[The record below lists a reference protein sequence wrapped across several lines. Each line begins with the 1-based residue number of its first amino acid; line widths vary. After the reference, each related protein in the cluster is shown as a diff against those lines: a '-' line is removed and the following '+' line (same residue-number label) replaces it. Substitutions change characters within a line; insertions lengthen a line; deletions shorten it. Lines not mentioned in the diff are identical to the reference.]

1 MARDPLM
8 FRLGCAATLLALF
21 VVVLG
26 AWVRLSD
33 AGLGCP
39 DWPGCYGHLDVPRVE
54 AEVDAAN
61 RVWPERPVDIAKA
74 WKEMV
79 HRYVAGALGLLIAA
93 MAAVALRRRH
103 RGVPIGLP
111 LALVGLVI
119 FQALLGMW
127 TVTLLLK
134 PLIVLA
140 HLLGGLT
147 LLALLAWQAL
157 VHAPRMPA
165 LPHTRGLFRFAV
177 LALVVLGIQI
187 TLGGWTSTN
196 YAALAC
202 PDLPTCQ
209 GEWWPET
216 DFHSAF
222 VPWHGLGIDY
232 EGGILDGPA
241 RTAIHLTH
249 RLGAI
254 VAALVIGGLA
264 IACMHP
270 ARPAALRRAG
280 AVLAL
285 LLTLQV
291 GLGLANIAWLL
302 PLSVATAHNGGAALL
317 LLVLVA
323 LLHAF
328 TRGPRGQFGHAL
340 SGQGGSAQGAPQS
353 VTELPAWPSG
363 SSSDAR

>member
-1 MARDPLM
+1 MVRDPLM
-8 FRLGCAATLLALF
+8 FRLGCAATLLALC

-39 DWPGCYGHLDVPRVE
+39 DWPGCYGHLDVPQVE

-61 RVWPERPVDIAKA
+61 QAWPERPVDTAKA
-74 WKEMV
+74 WKEML

-93 MAAVALRRRH
+93 IAVVAMRRRRA
-103 RGVPIGLP
+103 RGGPIGLP

-147 LLALLAWQAL
+147 LLALLAWLAL
-157 VHAPRMPA
+157 AHAPRVPPMPHPRW
-165 LPHTRGLFRFAV
+165 LYRLAV

-216 DFHSAF
+216 DFDSAF

-254 VAALVIGGLA
+254 VAALVIGALA

-270 ARPAALRRAG
+270 ARPRALRRAG
-280 AVLAL
+280 GVLAL
-285 LLTLQV
+285 LLCLQIA
-291 GLGLANIAWLL
+291 LGLANVAWLL

-317 LLVLVA
+317 LLTLVA

-328 TRGPRGQFGHAL
+328 TR
-340 SGQGGSAQGAPQS
+340 
-353 VTELPAWPSG
+353 

>member
-1 MARDPLM
+1 V
-8 FRLGCAATLLALF
+8 ATLLTLC

-39 DWPGCYGHLDVPRVE
+39 DWPGCYGHLDVPRAE

-61 RVWPERPVDIAKA
+61 QVWPERPVDTAKA

-79 HRYVAGALGLLIAA
+79 HRYVAGALGLLIAVIA
-93 MAAVALRRRH
+93 VVALRRRR
-103 RGVPIGLP
+103 RGVPVGLP
-111 LALVGLVI
+111 LALVALVI
-119 FQALLGMW
+119 VQALLGMW

-147 LLALLAWQAL
+147 VLALLAWLTLA
-157 VHAPRMPA
+157 HAPRLPAMPHPRW
-165 LPHTRGLFRFAV
+165 LRRFAV
-177 LALVVLGIQI
+177 FALLVLGVQI

-216 DFHSAF
+216 DFDSAF

-254 VAALVIGGLA
+254 VAALVIGALA
-264 IACMHP
+264 LACMHP
-270 ARPAALRRAG
+270 ARATALRRAG
-280 AVLAL
+280 GVLAL
-285 LLTLQV
+285 LLTLQI
-291 GLGLANIAWLL
+291 GLGLANVAWLL

-317 LLVLVA
+317 LLALVA

-328 TRGPRGQFGHAL
+328 TRASP
-340 SGQGGSAQGAPQS
+340 
-353 VTELPAWPSG
+353 
-363 SSSDAR
+363 DAR

>member
-1 MARDPLM
+1 MVRDPLM
-8 FRLGCAATLLALF
+8 FRLGCAATLLALC

-61 RVWPERPVDIAKA
+61 QVWPERPVDTAKA
-74 WKEMV
+74 WKEML

-93 MAAVALRRRH
+93 IAAVAIRRRR
-103 RGVPIGLP
+103 RGIPIGLP

-147 LLALLAWQAL
+147 LLAMLAWLAL
-157 VHAPRMPA
+157 AHAPRMPPM
-165 LPHTRGLFRFAV
+165 PHPRWLSRFAV

-216 DFHSAF
+216 DFDSAF

-254 VAALVIGGLA
+254 VAALVIGALS
-264 IACMHP
+264 IACMWP
-270 ARPAALRRAG
+270 GRSPALRRAG
-280 AVLAL
+280 GALGL
-285 LLTLQV
+285 LLCLQI
-291 GLGLANIAWLL
+291 GLGLANVAWLL

-317 LLVLVA
+317 LLALVA

-328 TRGPRGQFGHAL
+328 TR
-340 SGQGGSAQGAPQS
+340 
-353 VTELPAWPSG
+353 

>member
-1 MARDPLM
+1 MARDTLM
-8 FRLGCAATLLALF
+8 FRLGCAATLLTLC

-39 DWPGCYGHLDVPRVE
+39 DWPGCYGHLDVPRAE

-61 RVWPERPVDIAKA
+61 QVWPERPVDTAKA

-93 MAAVALRRRH
+93 IAVVALRRRR
-103 RGVPIGLP
+103 RGVPVGLP
-111 LALVGLVI
+111 LALVALVI

-147 LLALLAWQAL
+147 VLALLGWLTLA
-157 VHAPRMPA
+157 HAPRLPAMPHPRWLRRLAVFA
-165 LPHTRGLFRFAV
+165 LL
-177 LALVVLGIQI
+177 VLGVQI

-216 DFHSAF
+216 DFDSAF

-254 VAALVIGGLA
+254 VAALVIGALA
-264 IACMHP
+264 LACMHP
-270 ARPAALRRAG
+270 ARATALRRAG
-280 AVLAL
+280 GVIAL
-285 LLTLQV
+285 LLTLQI
-291 GLGLANIAWLL
+291 GLGLANVAWLL

-317 LLVLVA
+317 LLALLA

-328 TRGPRGQFGHAL
+328 TRASP
-340 SGQGGSAQGAPQS
+340 
-353 VTELPAWPSG
+353 
-363 SSSDAR
+363 DAR

>member
-8 FRLGCAATLLALF
+8 FRLGCAATLLALC

-61 RVWPERPVDIAKA
+61 QAWPERPVDAAKA
-74 WKEMV
+74 WKEML

-93 MAAVALRRRH
+93 IAAVAIRRRR

-111 LALVGLVI
+111 LALAGLVI

-147 LLALLAWQAL
+147 LLAMLAWLAL
-157 VHAPRMPA
+157 AHAPRIPPMPHPRW
-165 LPHTRGLFRFAV
+165 LSRFAV

-216 DFHSAF
+216 DFDSAF

-241 RTAIHLTH
+241 RTAIHLAH

-254 VAALVIGGLA
+254 VAALVIGALA
-264 IACMHP
+264 IACAWP
-270 ARPAALRRAG
+270 GRSPALRRAG
-280 AVLAL
+280 GALGL
-285 LLTLQV
+285 LLCLQL
-291 GLGLANIAWLL
+291 GLGLANVAWLL
-302 PLSVATAHNGGAALL
+302 PLPVATAHNGGAALL
-317 LLVLVA
+317 LLALVA

-328 TRGPRGQFGHAL
+328 TR
-340 SGQGGSAQGAPQS
+340 
-353 VTELPAWPSG
+353 
-363 SSSDAR
+363 SSPDAR

>member
-1 MARDPLM
+1 MVRDPLV
-8 FRLGCAATLLALF
+8 FRLGCAATLLALC

-39 DWPGCYGHLDVPRVE
+39 DWPGCYGHLDVPRVA

-61 RVWPERPVDIAKA
+61 QAWPQRPVDTAKA
-74 WKEMV
+74 WKEML
-79 HRYVAGALGLLIAA
+79 HRYVAGVLGLLIAA
-93 MAAVALRRRH
+93 IAAVAIRRRRA

-140 HLLGGLT
+140 HLAGGLT
-147 LLALLAWQAL
+147 LLALLAWLTLA
-157 VHAPRMPA
+157 HAPNVPRMPHPRW
-165 LPHTRGLFRFAV
+165 LYRFVV

-187 TLGGWTSTN
+187 ALGGWTSTN

-216 DFHSAF
+216 DFDSAF

-254 VAALVIGGLA
+254 VAALVIGALA
-264 IACMHP
+264 LACMWP
-270 ARPAALRRAG
+270 GRSAALRRAG
-280 AVLAL
+280 GALGL
-285 LLTLQV
+285 LLCLQI
-291 GLGLANIAWLL
+291 GLGLANVAWLL
-302 PLSVATAHNGGAALL
+302 PLPVATAHNGGAALL
-317 LLVLVA
+317 LLALVA

-328 TRGPRGQFGHAL
+328 TRSYP
-340 SGQGGSAQGAPQS
+340 
-353 VTELPAWPSG
+353 
-363 SSSDAR
+363 DAR

>member
-1 MARDPLM
+1 MARDALM
-8 FRLGCAATLLALF
+8 FRLGCAATLLTLC

-39 DWPGCYGHLDVPRVE
+39 DWPGCYGHLDVPRAE

-61 RVWPERPVDIAKA
+61 RVWPERPVDKAKA
-74 WKEMV
+74 WKEMA
-79 HRYVAGALGLLIAA
+79 HRYVAGTLGLLIAVI
-93 MAAVALRRRH
+93 AAVALRRRR
-103 RGVPIGLP
+103 RGVPVGLP
-111 LALVGLVI
+111 LALVGLVG

-147 LLALLAWQAL
+147 VLALLAWLTLA
-157 VHAPRMPA
+157 HAPRLPAMPHPRWLRRLAVFA
-165 LPHTRGLFRFAV
+165 LL
-177 LALVVLGIQI
+177 VLGVQI

-216 DFHSAF
+216 DFDSAF
-222 VPWHGLGIDY
+222 VPWHGLGINY
-232 EGGILDGPA
+232 EGGILNGPA

-254 VAALVIGGLA
+254 VAALVIGALA
-264 IACMHP
+264 LACMHP
-270 ARPAALRRAG
+270 ARAAALRRAG
-280 AVLAL
+280 GVLVL
-285 LLTLQV
+285 LLSLQI
-291 GLGLANIAWLL
+291 GLGLANVAWLL

-317 LLVLVA
+317 LLALVA
-323 LLHAF
+323 LLHVF
-328 TRGPRGQFGHAL
+328 TRASP
-340 SGQGGSAQGAPQS
+340 
-353 VTELPAWPSG
+353 
-363 SSSDAR
+363 DAR